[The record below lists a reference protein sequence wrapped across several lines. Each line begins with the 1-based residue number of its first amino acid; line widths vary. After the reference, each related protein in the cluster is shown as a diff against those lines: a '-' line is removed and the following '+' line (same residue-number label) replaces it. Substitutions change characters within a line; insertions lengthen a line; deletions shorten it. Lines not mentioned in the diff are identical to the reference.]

1 MNALV
6 FPKTR
11 PFASRDALA
20 DTFAGRKSPAVWAV
34 LVNMRA
40 YPETTQRADA
50 ISGMVEK
57 FGGHVVSLFWT
68 VGAYDLVAVVEAPD
82 AETITASLLRLGA
95 LGNVRTTMRAFRQD
109 EMTGIVA
116 KAGAS

>member
-1 MNALV
+1 MV
-6 FPKTR
+6 
-11 PFASRDALA
+11 
-20 DTFAGRKSPAVWAV
+20 TFAGDIAYGIEDAMQTYVALLNWTDKGIQD
-34 LVNMRA
+34 

-50 ISGMVEK
+50 FSGMVEK

-82 AETITASLLRLGA
+82 AETITAALLRLGA
-95 LGNVRTTMRAFRQD
+95 LGNVRTTTMRAFRQD